1 MAGISLT
8 YTTPNINPTANYLPI
23 NNGTANFADSVLFGG
38 SNRLVTKP
46 GGVTKGFSL
55 DFGSN
60 VYSLGDTNSFS
71 IGTGVP
77 TAFALAGTGLTGG
90 GALTGNVTLALSTP
104 VAIANGGTNSNA
116 SPTAGGVAYGNCT
129 SYLFTAAG
137 DRKSTRLN
145 SSHEWISRMPS
156 SA

>member
-23 NNGTANFADSVLFGG
+23 NNGTANFGDSVIYGG

-60 VYSLGDTNSFS
+60 VYLLGDTNSFS

-77 TAFALAGTGLTGG
+77 TAFALAGTGLTSG
-90 GALTGNVTLALSTP
+90 S
-104 VAIANGGTNSNA
+104 
-116 SPTAGGVAYGNCT
+116 AGGVSGQH
-129 SYLFTAAG
+129 LIFTINGTIYKIA
-137 DRKSTRLN
+137 LN
-145 SSHEWISRMPS
+145 LP
-156 SA
+156 